1 MGLDRKNLLLY
12 AVTDRT
18 WLKGESLKSQVEKA
32 IKGGVTFVQLREKM
46 LDKEDFLDEA
56 KEIGDL
62 CRDCGVPFVINDNV
76 EIARASGADGV
87 HLGQKDMD
95 ILDAR
100 KILGNDKIIG
110 ISCQTVDQAKAA
122 ESRGAD
128 YIGVGAVFQTGSK
141 GDAKEISHDVVR
153 DITRSVSIPV
163 IAIGGISYDNLSQL
177 KNLGLAGVAVISA
190 IFAQDNIEKATAALR
205 EKLISEIVR

>member
-46 LDKEDFLDEA
+46 LDGEDFLEEA
-56 KEIGDL
+56 KEIGGL

-100 KILGNDKIIG
+100 KILGSDKIIG
-110 ISCQTVDQAKAA
+110 ISCQTVDQAKEA
-122 ESRGAD
+122 ENRGAD
-128 YIGVGAVFQTGSK
+128 YIGVGAVFKTGSK
-141 GDAKEISHDVVR
+141 GDAKEINHDVVK

-177 KNLGLAGVAVISA
+177 KGLGLAGVAVISA
-190 IFAQDNIEKATAALR
+190 IFAQDNIEKASAALR